1 MWAALANSYENN
13 LSVTKLFEFDL
24 KGDCRADQPDILDS
38 GRNGSPECFSLGS
51 FNPARLACDYLGR
64 INESGQFL
72 AGPEYLERHYLGILS
87 PP

>member
-1 MWAALANSYENN
+1 MWGAWESSYKNN
-13 LSVTKLFEFDL
+13 LIATNLFDFVL
-24 KGDCRADQPDILDS
+24 KVIADEPDILYS
-38 GRNGSPECFSLGS
+38 GRHGSPECFPLGS
-51 FNPARLACDYLGR
+51 FNPARLAGDHLGRR